1 MMMIRP
7 DFFHFLF
14 LFLEIDN
21 NDGGRSDQISSTF
34 CSHFSSTPSTPA
46 NQGRRPQGEYL
57 LCFLFCCLSLQYLH
71 NGSEIIQDGYFFSYQ
86 SHSSYFQL
94 GLKHS
99 LCLERRSPLKK
110 VIYKSSLFSVH
121 SPSASILIEAVR
133 PLVTYTPSSAPYSA
147 LQIIF
152 GVRDKM

>member
-1 MMMIRP
+1 M
-7 DFFHFLF
+7 
-14 LFLEIDN
+14 E
-21 NDGGRSDQISSTF
+21 DQIRYPPPSALISPRLLPRQPTKVDVLRVSTCYASS
-34 CSHFSSTPSTPA
+34 PA
-46 NQGRRPQGEYL
+46 AYDRH
-57 LCFLFCCLSLQYLH
+57 YLH
-71 NGSEIIQDGYFFSYQ
+71 YGSKILQDGYSFAYQ

-147 LQIIF
+147 FQIIF
-152 GVRDKM
+152 GVGEKM